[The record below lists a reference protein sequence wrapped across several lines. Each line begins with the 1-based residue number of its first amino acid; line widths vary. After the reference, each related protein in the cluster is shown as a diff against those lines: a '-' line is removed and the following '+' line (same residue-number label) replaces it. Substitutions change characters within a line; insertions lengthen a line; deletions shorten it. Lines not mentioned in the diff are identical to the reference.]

1 MCLAGVKT
9 FQGTL
14 PTRTVVAT
22 CSRVSISSSLLPE
35 LAHFPACSRDAPD
48 NSLSSRVHLASRFQ
62 RASLH
67 RRRNPSCSEP
77 GVLPLLIPF
86 SNLRLYTTLR
96 PQTLFVRAR
105 SSIFLRH
112 FPSLSARLP
121 ASSRDPGTLKTT
133 PQQLVTRLRFLNC
146 TAIICLFFFFRDSTI
161 PLLPVAITALTC
173 CDFFTCRLMLR
184 AVTMNFT
191 R

>member
-1 MCLAGVKT
+1 MLKPFKARCPRGRWLLHTRVHPSLRLCCPSSPIFRLA
-9 FQGTL
+9 
-14 PTRTVVAT
+14 
-22 CSRVSISSSLLPE
+22 
-35 LAHFPACSRDAPD
+35 SRDAPD

-77 GVLPLLIPF
+77 GVLPLSIPF

-96 PQTLFVRAR
+96 PHTLFVRAP

-112 FPSLSARLP
+112 VPSLSARLP
-121 ASSRDPGTLKTT
+121 ASSRDPGTLKTA

-146 TAIICLFFFFRDSTI
+146 AAIICLFFFFATRRSLFF
-161 PLLPVAITALTC
+161 PSQLP
-173 CDFFTCRLMLR
+173 R
-184 AVTMNFT
+184 
-191 R
+191 